1 MSGGGAGG
9 PPIGYRVGCDPVEA
23 FTEFMRSFHA
33 LHDGSFTE
41 ARTTAGPTSYRLL
54 ADRVGAAP
62 EGGEL
67 TVLDLGCGSGR
78 LLEILADEGGP
89 GLRLVGVDFV
99 PEQIARARE
108 RLGEA
113 TVELHCAEAR
123 DLPLAPGSVDRVLIH
138 MGLALMQPLEATLGE
153 IDRVLRPGGR
163 LAAVLDG
170 TPAPD
175 ALDRVYA
182 GMLWRRVTAERPELL
197 GAHLVDARA
206 SEPER
211 LAALVRAETAMTG
224 AVEVLPFELLLQ
236 VTASEF
242 VEFAEG
248 DHLWKLLTESGAAA
262 LREDVRGLFPEGDA
276 RRVEV
281 PIAMTLVVFEKPAAD
296 PAGA

>member
-1 MSGGGAGG
+1 MSGPGEGG
-9 PPIGYRVGCDPVEA
+9 PPIAYRIGCDPVEA

-99 PEQIARARE
+99 PEQIARARV

-113 TVELHCAEAR
+113 PVALHCAEAR
-123 DLPLAPGSVDRVLIH
+123 DLPLASASVDRVLVH
-138 MGLALMQPLEATLGE
+138 MGLALMQPLEATLSE

-182 GMLWRRVTAERPELL
+182 DMLWRRVTGERPELL
-197 GAHLVDARA
+197 GSHLVDARA
-206 SEPER
+206 SETDR
-211 LAALVRAETAMTG
+211 LSALVRGAIGMTG
-224 AVEVLPFELLLQ
+224 PVEAFAFELLLE

-248 DHLWKLLTESGAAA
+248 DHLWKLLTEKGAAE
-262 LREDVRGLFPEGDA
+262 LREEVRTLFPEGDA

-281 PIAMTLVVFEKPAAD
+281 PIAMRLVVFEKPGAA
-296 PAGA
+296 